1 MSFTFQAV
9 LGTIAVVWEVK
20 KNFVLLLGGKSFY
33 LTYGKGFKR
42 GAAYLHFF
50 LLCCHDYV
58 AVKWG
63 FRSDFQKATPSPYS
77 LPIAF
82 KWWLIIEDK

>member
-1 MSFTFQAV
+1 MEIKSVKRNGKKSQ
-9 LGTIAVVWEVK
+9 EVY
-20 KNFVLLLGGKSFY
+20 FPG
-33 LTYGKGFKR
+33 
-42 GAAYLHFF
+42 HFF
-50 LLCCHDYV
+50 LLCCHNYV

-63 FRSDFQKATPSPYS
+63 FRSDFQKATPFPYS

>member
-1 MSFTFQAV
+1 MVSSKIVEIFKMIFKYKEIAKEWRLKVLKEMERSLKRYISQATFFYY
-9 LGTIAVVWEVK
+9 VVMINV
-20 KNFVLLLGGKSFY
+20 
-33 LTYGKGFKR
+33 T
-42 GAAYLHFF
+42 
-50 LLCCHDYV
+50 
-58 AVKWG
+58 VKWG